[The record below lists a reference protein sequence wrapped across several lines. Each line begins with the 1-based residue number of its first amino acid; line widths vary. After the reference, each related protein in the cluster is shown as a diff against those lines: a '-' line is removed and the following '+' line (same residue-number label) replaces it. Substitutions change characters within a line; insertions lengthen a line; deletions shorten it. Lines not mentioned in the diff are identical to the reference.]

1 MANNNHSTEKT
12 GASRRWIFV
21 AGIVVLVV
29 VLSAFL
35 TLRPRRI
42 RITVGEP
49 QQQDITATITTNGK
63 VEPARGFE
71 AHCPPGQFTVQKVF
85 VKEGDQVKAGQR
97 LVQLDDASIRQQ
109 ATRSLVGMRAAE
121 ANLATLNA
129 GGTQED
135 VIARNYDLGKA
146 KADQDAAKRN
156 LEAVNRLHAKG
167 AAADAEVTAAQ
178 DKLSQATALVTSLQ
192 QKSTAK
198 FSQGDRGRIEAE
210 YKDAQAAYA
219 ATQEMLKSTNIVA
232 PFDGTVFSVPV
243 HDGSFVNGGEMIVQV
258 ADLKHIQVRAF
269 VDEPEIGK
277 LQNGLP
283 VKINWDA
290 IPGRTWDGKLAS
302 TPTSIVSRGSRMV
315 GEIVCEVDNAD
326 KKLLPNVNVGVTVV
340 LAQHPGALTVPR
352 EAIREEDGKK
362 YIFVVKDNHLEK
374 RQVKTGV
381 ANLTRIEVLEG
392 LHAKD
397 VVALASLSP
406 SPMSDG
412 ISVKIVEQ

>member
-1 MANNNHSTEKT
+1 MANNNHGTEKA
-12 GASRRWIFV
+12 GASRRWIFLV
-21 AGIVVLVV
+21 GVIVLVV
-29 VLSAFL
+29 LLSAFL

-42 RITVGEP
+42 RITTGEP

-63 VEPARGFE
+63 VEPTRGFE
-71 AHCPPGQFTVQKVF
+71 AHCPPGQFTVKQVF
-85 VKEGDQVKAGQR
+85 VKEGDQVKAGQK
-97 LVQLDDASIRQQ
+97 LVQLDDYNVRQQ
-109 ATRSLVGMRAAE
+109 NTRALVGLRAAE

-129 GGTQED
+129 GGTPED
-135 VIARNYDLGKA
+135 VIGRTYDLGKA
-146 KADQDAAKRN
+146 KADQEAAKKN
-156 LEAVNRLHAKG
+156 LDAVNRLHQKG

-178 DKLSQATALVTSLQ
+178 DKLKQANALVATLEK
-192 QKSTAK
+192 KSTAK
-198 FSQGDRGRIEAE
+198 FSSGDRARIEAE
-210 YKDAQAAYA
+210 LVDARATYA
-219 ATQEMLKSTNIVA
+219 VTQDLLKQTSIVA
-232 PFDGTVFSVPV
+232 PFDGTVFSIPV
-243 HDGSFVNGGEMIVQV
+243 HTGSFVNGGEMIVQV

-277 LQNGLP
+277 LQKGLP

-290 IPGRTWDGKLAS
+290 IPGRTWDGKLTS
-302 TPTSIVSRGSRMV
+302 TPSSIVSRGSRMV
-315 GEIVCEVDNAD
+315 GEIVCEVENAD

-362 YIFVVKDNHLEK
+362 YIYVVKDNHLEK
-374 RQVKTGV
+374 REVKTGV

-392 LHAKD
+392 LQAKD